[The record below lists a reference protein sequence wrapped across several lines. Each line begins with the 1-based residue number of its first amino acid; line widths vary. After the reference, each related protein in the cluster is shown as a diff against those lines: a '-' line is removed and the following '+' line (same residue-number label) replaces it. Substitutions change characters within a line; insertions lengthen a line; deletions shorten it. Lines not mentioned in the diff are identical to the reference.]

1 MNFIKKET
9 LVKVISC
16 VFYEISKNTFFTE
29 HLWAT
34 ASQSSVGKTN
44 TLFQW
49 TKFMYKS
56 WSLNQCSTI
65 NLTQAIE
72 TNGGQVI
79 NEKNLLWVLARMQHV
94 AKQIIPNWT
103 GFNHFRCKQS
113 VQENIGCLP
122 TTNTLV
128 MRMATIHEMLC

>member
-1 MNFIKKET
+1 
-9 LVKVISC
+9 
-16 VFYEISKNTFFTE
+16 
-29 HLWAT
+29 
-34 ASQSSVGKTN
+34 
-44 TLFQW
+44 
-49 TKFMYKS
+49 MYKS

-113 VQENIGCLP
+113 VQENIGYLP

>member
-34 ASQSSVGKTN
+34 ASQSSIDKTN
-44 TLFQW
+44 TLFRW

-79 NEKNLLWVLARMQHV
+79 NEKNRLWVLARMQHV
-94 AKQIIPNWT
+94 AKQIIPSWT
-103 GFNHFRCKQS
+103 GFNHFRCKQ
-113 VQENIGCLP
+113 
-122 TTNTLV
+122 
-128 MRMATIHEMLC
+128 